1 MAAWP
6 RLRRSRGRL
15 DRVVEGEGAAARRT
29 QEGVVLVSPHRLV
42 LLAVGFS
49 AALAMIVLAMV
60 LATISARAHDQ
71 YHD

>member
-1 MAAWP
+1 M
-6 RLRRSRGRL
+6 
-15 DRVVEGEGAAARRT
+15 EGEGAAARRT